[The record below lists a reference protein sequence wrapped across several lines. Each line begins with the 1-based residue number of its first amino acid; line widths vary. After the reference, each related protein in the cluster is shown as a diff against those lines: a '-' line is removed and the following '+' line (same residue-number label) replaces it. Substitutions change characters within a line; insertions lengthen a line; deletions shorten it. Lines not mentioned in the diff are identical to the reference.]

1 MANAS
6 LIEKILE
13 KAMDNHANFD
23 IIISEL
29 NAVIITIYD
38 DKIAWYQ
45 KRRIENELQDDEN
58 ILRIVDEMIEC
69 LKIEKGE

>member
-1 MANAS
+1 
-6 LIEKILE
+6 
-13 KAMDNHANFD
+13 MDNHANFD